1 MTTKN
6 FDDVLTTTRDA
17 RGVVT
22 LTLNDPARFNALG
35 AEMLSALQQALDDA
49 GRDESVR
56 VVVLAAAGKAF
67 CAGHNLKDM
76 AANPELA
83 YYQKLF
89 AQCSRMMLTIHK
101 LPVPVIA
108 RVQGMATAAGCQLV
122 AQCDLAVAADS
133 ASFATSGIHYGL
145 FCATPS
151 VPLVRNVPAKRAME
165 MLLTGDFIDA
175 PTALAQGLLN
185 RVVPADALDAE
196 VEKLVESILQ
206 KPRVAVAMGKAL
218 VYQQR
223 ELGIDAAYQLA
234 GQTMATTETP
244 MLEDVGRWAE
254 AFLRPTVL
262 VEFAALAACLGL
274 AWLLVSLLQ
283 RGLHRGDPRSI
294 LFGTRIVDGALFPL
308 ALLCLAYVAR
318 TVLLQWV
325 PLAVFKVAVPV
336 LVSLVVIRIGVKVLQ
351 VAYPDAAWVRP
362 IERSISWLAWL
373 GMVLWVT
380 GLLPLVLE
388 E

>member
-1 MTTKN
+1 MTISNT
-6 FDDVLTTTRDA
+6 DSLLQVARDT

-35 AEMLSALQQALDDA
+35 SEMLSALQQALDEVAREDA
-49 GRDESVR
+49 AR

-76 AANPELA
+76 AAHPELA

-89 AQCSRMMLTIHK
+89 AQCSRVMLAIQK

-108 RVQGMATAAGCQLV
+108 RVHGMATAAGCQLV

-175 PTALAQGLLN
+175 ATARDQGLVN
-185 RVVPADALDAE
+185 RVVPAEGLDAE
-196 VEKLVESILQ
+196 VEQLVQSILQ

-223 ELGIDAAYQLA
+223 ELGLEAAYQLA
-234 GQTMATTETP
+234 GQAMAANMMDEAAQEGARAFAEKRTP
-244 MLEDVGRWAE
+244 
-254 AFLRPTVL
+254 
-262 VEFAALAACLGL
+262 
-274 AWLLVSLLQ
+274 
-283 RGLHRGDPRSI
+283 
-294 LFGTRIVDGALFPL
+294 
-308 ALLCLAYVAR
+308 
-318 TVLLQWV
+318 
-325 PLAVFKVAVPV
+325 
-336 LVSLVVIRIGVKVLQ
+336 
-351 VAYPDAAWVRP
+351 
-362 IERSISWLAWL
+362 SWKR
-373 GMVLWVT
+373 
-380 GLLPLVLE
+380 
-388 E
+388 